1 MLEHTKMNQAK
12 QRARI
17 VLLGRTIQNK
27 EKHLYPVV
35 NHVKK
40 VLSAH
45 QRQTLIKNAVLEH
58 TKMNQAKERARIATP
73 GNLQRKKASHH
84 VPNAAKVQKAL
95 QEVQI
100 ALRVLQIHTRLTRYI
115 VYLAR
120 EAKFQCLERV
130 NVLI

>member
-1 MLEHTKMNQAK
+1 MVQKRDKGVTHAIPAHTKMNQAK
-12 QRARI
+12 Q
-17 VLLGRTIQNK
+17 
-27 EKHLYPVV
+27 
-35 NHVKK
+35 
-40 VLSAH
+40 
-45 QRQTLIKNAVLEH
+45 
-58 TKMNQAKERARIATP
+58 RARIATP

>member
-1 MLEHTKMNQAK
+1 MRKQDKRVPHAVPARTKMKRAK
-12 QRARI
+12 Q
-17 VLLGRTIQNK
+17 
-27 EKHLYPVV
+27 
-35 NHVKK
+35 
-40 VLSAH
+40 
-45 QRQTLIKNAVLEH
+45 
-58 TKMNQAKERARIATP
+58 RARIATP
-73 GNLQRKKASHH
+73 GNLQRKKASQH
-84 VPNAAKVQKAL
+84 VSNAAKVQKAL

>member
-1 MLEHTKMNQAK
+1 MKQAK
-12 QRARI
+12 QRRARI
-17 VLLGRTIQNK
+17 VLLGRTTQNK
-27 EKHLYPVV
+27 EKHLV

-45 QRQTLIKNAVLEH
+45 QRQKLNKYALLEH